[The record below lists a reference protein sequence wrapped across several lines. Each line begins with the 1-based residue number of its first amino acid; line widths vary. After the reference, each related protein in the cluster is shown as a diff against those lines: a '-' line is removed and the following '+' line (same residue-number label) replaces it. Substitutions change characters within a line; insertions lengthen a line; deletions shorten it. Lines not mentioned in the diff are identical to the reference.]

1 MSVISSENVY
11 NLQFINQEARDLFTD
26 RLFLFILYFLVNK
39 TTPGALLEEGD
50 GDIGNGD
57 NGNESVDETGVAVDV
72 I

>member
-1 MSVISSENVY
+1 MY
-11 NLQFINQEARDLFTD
+11 NLQFINQEARDLFND

-39 TTPGALLEEGD
+39 TTPGALLEEGE

>member
-1 MSVISSENVY
+1 MY

>member
-1 MSVISSENVY
+1 MY

-39 TTPGALLEEGD
+39 TTPGALLEEGE